1 MIRVSL
7 SNVLL
12 SMKKI
17 LLFFLLLP
25 MSVLAREKVVLQLK
39 WFHQFQ
45 FAGFYAAKEQ
55 GFYKEAGFDV
65 IIRERDIE
73 SSAIKDVLDG
83 KADFGVADSSIVV
96 QRLNDQPLVIA
107 STIFQTSPL
116 IFISKKET
124 NITSP
129 YDLKGKKVMFQRSV
143 DDASLQALMEL
154 FSLSD
159 KDYTFIPHN
168 FDDWAILGGEIEVMS
183 AYRSDQP
190 FKYQQQN
197 IEINIT
203 DPASYGIDFY
213 GDLLFTTEERA
224 KNDPDSVM
232 RFVEATHKGWQYALN
247 NQEEIVKLILS
258 KYDQSASSDVLIQE
272 ARVTQSLIKANLAP
286 MGTII
291 PARFNRI
298 AQTYIDLNLAPATG
312 NLDGLFIEDYLD
324 QPYMIDNN
332 VLYGLVLLI
341 LLSVGYMGVQARFN
355 RRLKNIVQQQT
366 RALEAKN
373 QKLIEH
379 NETLSRQKQEV
390 ESAKLAAEEANH
402 SKTMF
407 LANMSHEIRTPMN
420 GVLGTLQILQQLPQ
434 NEEAEDLLSKAM
446 FSSKTLLTIINDILD
461 FSKIEAG
468 KLEIENRP
476 FCVKEISEAI
486 LALLTPQ
493 ANHKGISLSI
503 SYGKSFQNGWRGDA
517 VRIKQILLNICSNA
531 VKFTEKGS
539 VTIDVDQDDKGR
551 LQFIVRDTGVGMSK
565 AAVEKL
571 FNRFEQADNST
582 TRKYGGTGLG
592 MAISQSLVEIMHGSI
607 SVISELD
614 KGTLITVNLPLE
626 KAEINEGARKAI
638 DVQVPDLTGKSILL
652 AEDNRINQT
661 IFCSMMKPTNADIT
675 VAVNGQ
681 EAVNK
686 TGKQRFDIIFMD
698 IQMPIMDGVQA
709 CKIINE
715 LYPKTPVVA
724 LTANVYEKEKN
735 YYLENGFR
743 QHLGKPI
750 DIQQIYQSCIEYI
763 R

>member
-1 MIRVSL
+1 
-7 SNVLL
+7 
-12 SMKKI
+12 MKKI

-25 MSVLAREKVVLQLK
+25 LSVMAEEKVILQLK

-55 GFYKEAGFDV
+55 GFYQDAGFDV
-65 IIRERDIE
+65 TIRERDIK
-73 SSAIKDVLDG
+73 SSAIQDVLDG

-96 QRLNDQPLVIA
+96 QRLNNQPLVIA

-116 IFISKKET
+116 IFISKKDA

-154 FSLSD
+154 FGLSVD
-159 KDYTFIPHN
+159 DYNFTPHS
-168 FDDWAILGGEIEVMS
+168 FDDWAILDGDVDVMS

-190 FKYQQQN
+190 FKYEKRN
-197 IEINIT
+197 IEINII

-213 GDLLFTTEERA
+213 GDLLFTTEDRA
-224 KNDPDSVM
+224 KNDPESVA
-232 RFVEATHKGWQYALN
+232 RFVEATRKGWQYALN
-247 NQEEIVKLILS
+247 NQEEIVKLILTN
-258 KYDQSASSDVLIQE
+258 YDQSASSDVLLQE
-272 ARVTQSLIKANLAP
+272 ARVTESLVKADLAP
-286 MGTII
+286 IGTII

-312 NLDGLFIEDYLD
+312 SLDGLFIEEYID

-332 VLYGLVLLI
+332 VLYGLVLLTLI
-341 LLSVGYMGVQARFN
+341 SLGYMGVQARFN
-355 RRLKNIVQQQT
+355 SRLKKIVQQQT

-379 NETLSRQKQEV
+379 NELLSKQKQEV

-420 GVLGTLQILQQLPQ
+420 GVLGTLQILQQMPQ
-434 NEEAEDLLSKAM
+434 NAEAGDLLNKAL

-468 KLEIENRP
+468 KLEIESRP
-476 FCVKEISEAI
+476 FSLANITDSIMLLLEPEAK
-486 LALLTPQ
+486 
-493 ANHKGISLSI
+493 HKGISLNLKRGY
-503 SYGKSFQNGWRGDA
+503 SYHNGWRGDA
-517 VRIKQILLNICSNA
+517 VRVKQILLNISSNA
-531 VKFTEKGS
+531 VKFTEKGE
-539 VTIDVDQDDKGR
+539 VTIEVNQHSSGA
-551 LQFIVRDTGVGMSK
+551 LQFIVQDTGIGMSK
-565 AAVEKL
+565 VAIDKL

-582 TRKYGGTGLG
+582 TRKFGGTGLG
-592 MAISQSLVEIMHGSI
+592 MAITQSLIDIMNGKI
-607 SVISELD
+607 SVRSELD
-614 KGTLITVNLPLE
+614 RGTEVTVELPLE
-626 KAEINEGARKAI
+626 QLDVVENDNKPEQIKA
-638 DVQVPDLTGKSILL
+638 PDLAGKVILL

-661 IFCSMMKPTNADIT
+661 IFCSMMKPTNAEIV

-686 TGKQRFDIIFMD
+686 TGKQKFDLVFMD
-698 IQMPIMDGVQA
+698 IQMPIMDGVKA
-709 CKIINE
+709 CKIIND
-715 LYPKTPVVA
+715 LYPGVPIVA
-724 LTANVYEKEKN
+724 LTANVFEKEKN

-743 QHLGKPI
+743 EHLGKPI
-750 DIQQIYQSCIEYI
+750 DINEIYRSCSEFI